1 MKISIVSGFLGAGK
15 TTFLTKILPLVQ
27 EKVGIIE
34 NEVGDVSIDGYAFEK
49 DFRVTEVF
57 GGCICCTVAKDLKK
71 AVLYLMEEEKVEH
84 IWIEPSGIAHLSA
97 ILKALSDIETQLEI
111 SFDYQPAIVL
121 VDVKDFN
128 DYHQSMGS
136 FYTDQIQHADIILL
150 SRFCDEKPEEMDR
163 IIGKLRQHN
172 PEASILQEEWLTMEN
187 VLLETLLKENQL
199 KTKKTALSLDSGQEN
214 VDSSDTLE
222 KTTLKKAKA
231 FTQEALQ
238 VLESKFLENEW
249 GNVCRAKGHLNTPE
263 GKTIHFNYTPGR
275 FCWELQDA
283 FIPSA
288 LTVIGKSLEKE
299 KIHEYFY
306 EKKIHD
312 FPCQNNDMAG
322 LPEIVINEL
331 NLAFPQAYQESEAM
345 MQIALSLKKYAG
357 SPHCELP
364 FCHTVEGEALGAR
377 IRYGDET
384 VGPRSGEA
392 VCQSAE
398 DLLALPPMNF
408 TQGRISALLQAC
420 NKLTEQGEKVVL
432 YLSGP
437 LTILNTLMDAR
448 VLFKEIKRKPDQMNR
463 VFDFLRGETL
473 RFIKE
478 AQKNGVTLFSYGDS
492 VGGANIIGPHLSE
505 KITTQYTYPLMKTI
519 DTQMLSENSMMIL
532 CPKTAYA
539 LVGTGYAHWEDF
551 FLSEPMHYSEGC
563 LEAVSSFNF
572 AGQMCIKNR
581 SFYLENKILKGLRLE

>member
-49 DFRVTEVF
+49 DFRVTEVY

-71 AVLYLMEEEKVEH
+71 AVLYLMKEEKVEH

-97 ILKALSDIETQLEI
+97 ILKALSSIETQLEI
-111 SFDYQPAIVL
+111 VFDYQPVIVL

-150 SRFCDEKPEEMDR
+150 SRFCKEKPEEMDQ

-172 PEASILQEEWLTMEN
+172 LEAFMLQEEWLTMEN
-187 VLLETLLKENQL
+187 DMLETFLRENQL
-199 KTKKTALSLDSGQEN
+199 RTKKTASSLDSGQEN
-214 VDSSDTLE
+214 VGSSDALE
-222 KTTLKKAKA
+222 KTTLKKAKP
-231 FTQEALQ
+231 FTQEDLR
-238 VLESKFLENEW
+238 VLESKFIEKEW
-249 GNVCRAKGHLNTPE
+249 GEVCRAKGYLPTPE
-263 GKTIHFNYTPGR
+263 GKTIHFNYTPQR
-275 FCWELQDA
+275 FHWEMREA
-283 FIPSA
+283 VIPPA
-288 LTVIGKSLEKE
+288 VTLIGTSLEKE
-299 KIHEYFY
+299 AIHTYFH
-306 EKKIHD
+306 EKKIYD

-322 LPEIVINEL
+322 LPEPVIHEL
-331 NLAFPQAYQESEAM
+331 NLSFPQAYQESETM
-345 MQIALSLKKYAG
+345 MHIALSVKKYTG

-364 FCHTVEGEALGAR
+364 FCHTVEGEALGAK
-377 IRYGDET
+377 INYGDQRI
-384 VGPRSGEA
+384 GPRSGEA
-392 VCQSAE
+392 LCRSAE
-398 DLLALPPMNF
+398 DLLALSPMNF
-408 TQGRISALLQAC
+408 TQGRISELLQAC
-420 NKLTEQGEKVVL
+420 NKLAEQREQVIL

-448 VLFKEIKRKPDQMNR
+448 VLFKELKRKPDQMKA
-463 VFDFLRGETL
+463 VFDFVRGETL
-473 RFIKE
+473 RLIQE

-492 VGGANIIGPHLSE
+492 VGGANIIGPHLAE
-505 KITTQYTYPLMKTI
+505 KIATQYTYPLMKTI
-519 DTQMLSENSMMIL
+519 DTQVLSENSMMIL

-539 LVGTGYAHWEDF
+539 LVGTGYAQWEDF
-551 FLSEPMHYSEGC
+551 FLSAPMHYSEGC

-572 AGQMCIKNR
+572 VGQMCIKNR
-581 SFYLENKILKGLRLE
+581 SFYLENRILKGLRLG